1 MPLRWREF
9 PNVGVFEEKSVGEA
23 NKSNRSPI
31 GCHTL
36 QVSYKVGWDWQL
48 IGRAKDLKSI
58 RNLEGHW
65 IVQSLTNW
73 FIEREG
79 KKI

>member
-1 MPLRWREF
+1 VPLRWREF

-36 QVSYKVGWDWQL
+36 QVSYKVGWD
-48 IGRAKDLKSI
+48 
-58 RNLEGHW
+58 
-65 IVQSLTNW
+65 
-73 FIEREG
+73 
-79 KKI
+79 